1 MTMDLK
7 ERAAERAVALL
18 LELDLGEGLA
28 LGLGTGSTAERVI
41 KKLAELHHAG
51 RLDFVGVPTSART
64 EQLARRLQLPLT
76 TLDERPVLDLAIDG
90 ADEVDPDLNLLKGG
104 GGAHTREK
112 IVARA
117 AERYLIVVDDS
128 KLVPRL
134 GTKRPLPVEVIS
146 FGRPLVERELR
157 ALGGEPQLRLENGR
171 PFRTDEGNL
180 ILDCRFP
187 PDVMEDLPGLAAA
200 VKAIPGVVEH
210 GLFPGMAD
218 RVVVASRD
226 GTQVLERSA
235 S

>member
-7 ERAAERAVALL
+7 ERAAERAVGLL
-18 LELDLGEGLA
+18 MELDLGARPA

-41 KKLAELHHAG
+41 KRLAELHHAG
-51 RLDFVGVPTSART
+51 RLDFVGVPSSART
-64 EQLARRLQLPLT
+64 EGLARRLQLPLT

-128 KLVPRL
+128 KLVERL
-134 GTKRPLPVEVIS
+134 GSGKPLPVEVLP
-146 FGRPLVERELR
+146 FGKALVERELR
-157 ALGGEPQLRLENGR
+157 ALGGEPRLRLEKDR

-187 PDVMEDLPGLAAA
+187 DAMEDLPELAAA

-210 GLFPGMAD
+210 GLFLGMAD
-218 RVVVASRD
+218 WVVVASPD
-226 GTQVLERSA
+226 GTRVLRRS
-235 S
+235 SS

>member
-1 MTMDLK
+1 MDLK

-64 EQLARRLQLPLT
+64 ERLARRLQLPLT

-128 KLVPRL
+128 KLVEHL
-134 GTKRPLPVEVIS
+134 GTKMPLPVEVLS
-146 FGRPLVERELR
+146 FGRALVERELR
-157 ALGGEPQLRLENGR
+157 ALGGEPRLRLENGR

-187 PDVMEDLPGLAAA
+187 DGMEDLPRLAAA

-210 GLFPGMAD
+210 GLFLGMAD
-218 RVVVASRD
+218 WVVVASRD